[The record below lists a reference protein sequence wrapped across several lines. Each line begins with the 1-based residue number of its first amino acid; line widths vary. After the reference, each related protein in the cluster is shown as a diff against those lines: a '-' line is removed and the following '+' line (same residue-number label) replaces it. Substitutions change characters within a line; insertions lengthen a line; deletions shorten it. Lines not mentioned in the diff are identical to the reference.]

1 MSPAMSPAMSLQEY
15 IRTLQDQLATFE
27 VDLEA
32 LREQRK
38 AEDRKRKAREA
49 LAERGTLDVAAQV
62 WREDE
67 DDEDDD
73 KGDHS

>member
-1 MSPAMSPAMSLQEY
+1 MSLQEY

>member
-1 MSPAMSPAMSLQEY
+1 VSLGEY
-15 IRTLQDQLATFE
+15 TRDLQDRIRA
-27 VDLEA
+27 LEA
-32 LREQRK
+32 ELSELREQRK
-38 AEDRKRKAREA
+38 AADRRRKAREA
-49 LAERGTLDVAAQV
+49 FAERGTLDVAAQV